1 MESMFMKVRNDFIF
15 KKIFGEPGNESILKS
30 LLEPILQLDIKE
42 VSISLDRELKKENI
56 SLKTGFLDVKASLYD
71 GTKVNVEIQVGRE
84 YNLAK
89 RTFFYLARLYSND
102 FLSGQKYDSLS
113 KAVTVNILDYVQFEK
128 DESFHKTFKIVDEN
142 GDNGFFSDVAEIHVL
157 ELEKVRRLKDYG
169 DNKLRDWLL
178 FIGANS
184 KEEIQMLA
192 EKNVDIKKA
201 ADVLEK
207 LSQNDEARLMY
218 ESREKYLH
226 DYNSNLYAAKE
237 EGKEEGIRLGHIN
250 TIYALFG
257 VKHNLSKIAISKRV
271 YAFSNE
277 EDEEFSKL
285 MNDDLYEEAFKVLGL
300 V

>member
-1 MESMFMKVRNDFIF
+1 MNYASTLLKIVRRRVVI
-15 KKIFGEPGNESILKS
+15 P
-30 LLEPILQLDIKE
+30 
-42 VSISLDRELKKENI
+42 ISLDCELKKENI
-56 SLKTGFLDVKASLYD
+56 SLNTGFLDVKASLYD
-71 GTKVNVEIQVGRE
+71 GTKVNVEIQVGRD

-102 FLSGQKYDSLS
+102 FLSGQKFDSLS
-113 KAVTVNILDYVQFEK
+113 KAVTGNILDYVQFEK
-128 DESFHKTFKIVDEN
+128 DVSFHKTFKIVDEN
-142 GDNGFFSDVAEIHVL
+142 GDNCFFSDVAEIHVL

-207 LSQNDEARLMY
+207 LSQNDEARLMF

-237 EGKEEGIRLGHIN
+237 EGKVEGIRLGHIN

-257 VKHNLSKIAISKRV
+257 VKHNLSKIAISERV

>member
-89 RTFFYLARLYSND
+89 WTFFYLARLYSND

-142 GDNGFFSDVAEIHVL
+142 GDNSFFSDVAEIHVL

-257 VKHNLSKIAISKRV
+257 VKHNLSKIAISERV

-285 MNDDLYEEAFKVLGL
+285 MNDDLYEEAFKILGF